1 MATDILSIPAT
12 SCECERCF
20 STAKRTITD
29 DRNRLG
35 ASTIEALQLQ
45 KNWLRNNVVNSELL
59 QLDRYIKSLEPDD
72 DSNSEAVGSSSNS
85 RDRGDDVG

>member
-29 DRNRLG
+29 DRNRLN
-35 ASTIEALQLQ
+35 AD
-45 KNWLRNNVVNSELL
+45 LL
-59 QLDRYIKSLEPDD
+59 KLDRYIKSLDTSD
-72 DSNSEAVGSSSNS
+72 SSSTGNSNSEAVGNSGNS
-85 RDRGDDVG
+85 RDYSDDVG